1 MISAA
6 EIGEPSRR
14 EAAEGRAVTI
24 TDALRAAARH
34 VEERKATVAWEGP
47 ETRSDGDR
55 ARNIAAVSALGH
67 EIDSLAAAS
76 ETSRVYPRE
85 FEAIR
90 DELQARGFILA
101 PEVAQAV
108 ADAFDAERL
117 ANALLERRSKAARTS
132 ASRL

>member
-6 EIGEPSRR
+6 EIGESDRR
-14 EAAEGRAVTI
+14 ETAEGHAVTL

-34 VEERKATVAWEGP
+34 VEDHKATLAWEGSEAP
-47 ETRSDGDR
+47 SDEER
-55 ARNIAAVSALGH
+55 ARAAAAASALGH

-76 ETSRVYPRE
+76 ETSRIYPRE

-90 DELQARGFILA
+90 SELQRLGFTLA

-108 ADAFDAERL
+108 ADAFHAERL
-117 ANALLERRSKAARTS
+117 ANAPSPRRSKAARTS

>member
-1 MISAA
+1 M
-6 EIGEPSRR
+6 
-14 EAAEGRAVTI
+14 TI

-34 VEERKATVAWEGP
+34 VEERKATVAWEVS
-47 ETRSDGDR
+47 EARSDEERDR
-55 ARNIAAVSALGH
+55 IIAEVSALGH
-67 EIDSLAAAS
+67 ELDSLAAAS

-101 PEVAQAV
+101 PEVAQAI
-108 ADAFDAERL
+108 ADAFHTEKL
-117 ANALLERRSKAARTS
+117 ANAPPPRRSKAARTS